1 MINRYAGQQ
10 IGNYRLLE
18 PVGPGTFA
26 DVYLSRHIHSGELAA
41 LKLLRVQLSAAE
53 AEQFCHKAALLTHL
67 FHPYIVRVQEYG
79 LLDATPFLA
88 LDYIPNGSLRQHHPR
103 GISVE
108 LSDVVHYVTQ
118 IAAALQYA
126 HDHQI
131 VHGDVKPENM
141 LVNRDNEVMLS
152 DFSLAFVTHS
162 MQTDIPEMSSTIAYT
177 APERLSGHLCP
188 ASDQYALGLVVYEWL
203 SGDHPFHGS
212 FAEIAAR
219 QTLISPRSLRES
231 APDLPIAVAEVVHR
245 ALDKDPARRFD
256 SVRAFA
262 DALEQASKPAWYDAP
277 DIPTLLTPSIHSL
290 IASRQSTE
298 SSPVTASRTSTTW
311 CNTSV
316 QASPAIIA
324 PAQSTLCAEPSSP
337 STGEI
342 CQLAPPSDIEQQP
355 TRLLKEK
362 KVRLP
367 SRYSLL
373 VACLI
378 VLIVGSIALSV
389 VRLMTVQQANSA
401 LASVPAIA
409 GAYSGPLHNTRA
421 NIYATMTLA
430 IQQKQEAINGDFTV
444 GEPLLG
450 NGRFTGTIDAT
461 KHVRFLV
468 HSADSSAPILF
479 WGALQPKGS
488 LGGNYCSV
496 NKDLQ
501 CDLQAGGRGV
511 WSVNRTTS

>member
-1 MINRYAGQQ
+1 M
-10 IGNYRLLE
+10 
-18 PVGPGTFA
+18 
-26 DVYLSRHIHSGELAA
+26 
-41 LKLLRVQLSAAE
+41 
-53 AEQFCHKAALLTHL
+53 LTHL
-67 FHPYIVRVQEYG
+67 LHPYIVRVQEYG

-152 DFSLAFVTHS
+152 DFSLAFVTHN
-162 MQTDIPEMSSTIAYT
+162 MQTDMFEMSIAYT
-177 APERLSGHLCP
+177 APERLSGHPCP

-231 APDLPIAVAEVVHR
+231 VPDLPSAVAAVVHK
-245 ALDKDPARRFD
+245 ALDKDPARRFG

-262 DALEQASKPAWYDAP
+262 DALEQASKPAWYEAP

-290 IASRQSTE
+290 LTSRPGVE
-298 SSPVTASRTSTTW
+298 SSPVTASKTSTTW
-311 CNTSV
+311 RNAPV
-316 QASPAIIA
+316 QTLPAVTA
-324 PAQSTLCAEPSSP
+324 PAQSTLYAEPSSP

-342 CQLAPPSDIEQQP
+342 LKLALPSDIEQQP
-355 TRLLKEK
+355 TRLLNEK

-389 VRLMTVQQANSA
+389 ERLISVQQADSA

-461 KHVRFLV
+461 KHIRFLV
-468 HSADSSAPILF
+468 RSADTQAPILF
-479 WGALQPKGS
+479 WGALQPNGS

-496 NKDLQ
+496 NKNLQ

-511 WSVNRTTS
+511 WSAIRTAS